1 MIRYVIISF
10 LLLLLSCNTKEYTNY
25 EGRKQIET
33 AYPKYKCIYYLEDPN
48 TSGYQFIVLD
58 SAINMYIVR
67 TMRDGIYY
75 KQQIYNN
82 GKN

>member
-1 MIRYVIISF
+1 MIKYAITSFF
-10 LLLLLSCNTKEYTNY
+10 LLLVSCRTKEYTNY

-33 AYPKYKCIYYLEDPN
+33 AYPKSKSIYYLEDPN
-48 TSGYQFIVLD
+48 SSGYQFIVLD

-67 TMRDGIYY
+67 TNRDGIYY